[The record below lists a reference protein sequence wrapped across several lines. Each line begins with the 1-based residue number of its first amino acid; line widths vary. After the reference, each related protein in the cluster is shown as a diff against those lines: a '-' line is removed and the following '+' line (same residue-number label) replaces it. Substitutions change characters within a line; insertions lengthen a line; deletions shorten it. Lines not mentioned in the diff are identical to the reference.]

1 MHSNPSLKK
10 VLKPVHLWAL
20 AVGLVISG
28 EYFGWN
34 LGWEV
39 AGTGG
44 FLIATILVTIFYV
57 TFIFSFTELTAAI
70 PQAGGPF
77 AYAYKALGPLGGLI
91 AGYATL
97 VEFLL
102 APPAVAFALGSYMH
116 FLYPSLA
123 VLPVAIGCYV
133 LFTLI
138 NFLGIKESAVF
149 SLIVTLLAVAELLLF
164 MGIVAPAFR
173 WENFTQD
180 AMPFG
185 WGGVFAALPFAIWFY
200 LAIEGVAMV
209 AEEVKDPQRTI
220 PRGYIYGIITLVL
233 LALGVMFFTGGVT
246 NWHNLSR
253 IDYPLPEAISIVLG
267 KQNNWTKFFA
277 GIGLFG
283 LIASFH
289 GIIISYSRQLYA
301 MARSGFLPEVL
312 ARVSKRFRTPYVA
325 LLTGGGVGVI
335 ALCIGN
341 TGEVITLSALGAVVM
356 YIVSMISLLVL
367 RRKQPNME
375 RPFKV
380 PLYPWFPWTAL
391 ILAVVCLVAI
401 VWYNLW
407 LSVLFFAVLVLLMIL
422 FVAFRKPDTS
432 YQEL

>member
-34 LGWEV
+34 LGWAV

-44 FLIATILVTIFYV
+44 FFIATILVTVFYI

-77 AYAYKALGPLGGLI
+77 TYAYKALGPLGGVI

-102 APPAVAFALGSYMH
+102 APPAVAFALGSYVH
-116 FLYPSLA
+116 FLHPALP
-123 VLPVAIGCYV
+123 VLPIAIGCYV
-133 LFTLI
+133 VFTII
-138 NFLGIKESAVF
+138 NMLGIKESAMF
-149 SLIVTLLAVAELLLF
+149 SLIVTLLAVAELLMF
-164 MGIVAPAFR
+164 MGIVGPSFK
-173 WENFTQD
+173 WETFKQD

-185 WGGVFAALPFAIWFY
+185 WGGVFAAIPFAIWFY

-220 PRGYIYGIITLVL
+220 PKGYISSIVTLTL

-267 KQNNWTKFFA
+267 KQNSWTKIFA

-283 LIASFH
+283 LVASFH
-289 GIIISYSRQLYA
+289 GVIISYSRQIYA
-301 MARSGFLPEVL
+301 MARSGYLPEVL
-312 ARVSKRFRTPYVA
+312 ARVHTRFRTPHIA
-325 LLTGGGVGVI
+325 MIAGGIVGII
-335 ALCIGN
+335 ALCLSD

-356 YIVSMISLLVL
+356 YIISMISLLVL
-367 RRKQPNME
+367 RRKQPAME

-380 PLYPWFPWTAL
+380 PLYPWFPLIAL
-391 ILAVVCLVAI
+391 VLGVVCLAAI
-401 VWYNLW
+401 VYYNL
-407 LSVLFFAVLVLLMIL
+407 LMSLVFFGVLALIIIPFMLYRKSVH
-422 FVAFRKPDTS
+422 S
-432 YQEL
+432 S

>member
-10 VLKPVHLWAL
+10 VLKPLHLWAL

-34 LGWEV
+34 LGWAV

-44 FLIATILVTIFYV
+44 FFIATILVTVFYI

-77 AYAYKALGPLGGLI
+77 TYAYKALGPLGGVI

-102 APPAVAFALGSYMH
+102 APPAVAFALGSYVH
-116 FLYPSLA
+116 FLHPALP
-123 VLPVAIGCYV
+123 VLPIAIGCYV
-133 LFTLI
+133 VFTII
-138 NFLGIKESAVF
+138 NMLGIKESAMF
-149 SLIVTLLAVAELLLF
+149 SLIVTLLAVAELLMF
-164 MGIVAPAFR
+164 MGIVAPSFK
-173 WENFTQD
+173 WENFKQD

-185 WGGVFAALPFAIWFY
+185 WGGVFAAIPFAIWFY

-220 PRGYIYGIITLVL
+220 PKGYISSIVTLTL

-267 KQNNWTKFFA
+267 KQNSWTKVFA

-283 LIASFH
+283 LVASFH
-289 GIIISYSRQLYA
+289 GVIISYSRQIYA
-301 MARSGFLPEVL
+301 MARSGYLPEVL
-312 ARVSKRFRTPYVA
+312 ARVHSRFRTPHVA
-325 LLTGGGVGVI
+325 MIAGSIVGII
-335 ALCIGN
+335 ALCLSD

-356 YIVSMISLLVL
+356 YIISMISLLVL
-367 RRKQPNME
+367 RRKQPAME

-380 PLYPWFPWTAL
+380 PLYPWFPLIALVLGIVCLAAIVYYNLLMSLVFFGVLAL
-391 ILAVVCLVAI
+391 IIIPFML
-401 VWYNLW
+401 YRK
-407 LSVLFFAVLVLLMIL
+407 SVH
-422 FVAFRKPDTS
+422 S
-432 YQEL
+432 S